1 MAFFI
6 GFDPSPYSFFL
17 DESKNSGNG
26 GWSIGW
32 SMKEIV
38 CFVKIGAA
46 KKDCFLAS
54 NVEHL
59 GICTFL
65 DDLHQ
70 PKKANFMQND
80 DDWILPG
87 WTSWTI
93 FQRVAKII
101 TLW

>member
-1 MAFFI
+1 MNLKIVEMAVEA
-6 GFDPSPYSFFL
+6 L
-17 DESKNSGNG
+17 V
-26 GWSIGW
+26 W

-101 TLW
+101 TSGKLTVSY